1 MMNRNRKVFWSLL
14 LFLIAILF
22 SLAMG
27 EGIVRLLAPQQLIVL
42 NERIWKPDSVLSWRH
57 VIHADEHVNLGEKTV
72 RFVSDEHGF
81 RINAQEPE
89 PKRCAESILFLG
101 DSFLEALQVENE
113 STFVQLLQRKI
124 INEHKQELCVVNTG
138 VGGWGPNHYYM
149 QARAELR
156 RHNYSLGVVCLYVG
170 NDVVSRFDTNLS
182 PRAPVE
188 RHMFRIPRSL
198 VLSEWRDAVFYP
210 VNDFLETR
218 SHLFLFL
225 KMRGQTLLSRAG
237 LTAEYFP
244 PIFNISYAQSS
255 AWATT
260 ADICYR
266 IKLLFDERSIPTL
279 FVLIPAPYQVHDE
292 VFRDFVRGFGIDE
305 RSVDLMRPNRI
316 LAEQLSRRGITLLD
330 PLLAFRAKASH
341 GKTLYG
347 KIDNHFNEEGHRAL
361 CEFLF
366 PYAVQALSTSKGR

>member
-1 MMNRNRKVFWSLL
+1 MNRNRKVFWSLVI
-14 LFLIAILF
+14 FLIAILV
-22 SLAMG
+22 SLVMG

-42 NERIWKPDSVLSWRH
+42 NERIWKPDSALSWRH
-57 VIHADEHVNLGEKTV
+57 VPHADELVNLGEKTV

-81 RINAQEPE
+81 RINAGASDSG
-89 PKRCAESILFLG
+89 RCDQRILFLG

-124 INEHKQELCVVNTG
+124 ISEHKQALCVVNTG

-149 QARAELR
+149 QARAELGR
-156 RHNYSLGVVCLYVG
+156 RNYSLGVVCLYVG
-170 NDVVSRFDTNLS
+170 NDVVSRFDTSLS
-182 PRAPVE
+182 PRTPVE
-188 RHMFRIPRSL
+188 RHVFRIPRSL
-198 VLSEWRDAVFYP
+198 APSEWRDAVFYP
-210 VNDFLETR
+210 VNDFFETR

-244 PIFNISYAQSS
+244 PIFNTSYAQSS
-255 AWATT
+255 AWTTT

-266 IKLLFDERSIPTL
+266 IKLLFDERSISTL

-292 VFRDFVRGFGIDE
+292 VFTDFVRGFGIDE
-305 RSVDLMRPNRI
+305 RTVDLMQPNRI

-330 PLLAFRAKASH
+330 PLFFFKARANH
-341 GKTLYG
+341 GKALYG

-366 PYAVQALSTSKGR
+366 PYVVQALSTSEGR